1 MNFKKILLS
10 LFLLSLFFNIF
21 HDYVI
26 QNIEKHDVQ
35 IFILEEKQCNQKD
48 QTLCLINEIHEELHM
63 PYIQIENTYDY
74 NYETTSTFSTDLKSD
89 LFKYQLISEIFKPP
103 PPFNH
108 PQNPKIISD
117 LLTFGGK
124 L

>member
-10 LFLLSLFFNIF
+10 LFLLSLFFNIS

-35 IFILEEKQCNQKD
+35 VLVLEEKQSNQKD
-48 QTLCLINEIHEELHM
+48 QVSDLINRIHQALHM
-63 PYIQIENTYDY
+63 PYIQIENSC
-74 NYETTSTFSTDLKSD
+74 NYHYEITSKFSTDLKSD

-103 PPFNH
+103 
-108 PQNPKIISD
+108 ILI
-117 LLTFGGK
+117 
-124 L
+124 